1 MAGGRGIQTPFG
13 IFYGSNITAHPEAG
27 IGRWSDEDF
36 VRAMTL
42 GEAPDGSH
50 YFPVFPYTSFRLM
63 TETDLLHLKDYLFS
77 LPASPK
83 VNREHEV
90 PFPFN
95 LRPPLFFWKLMFLE
109 KGSFEKDP
117 SKSELWNRGAYLSNA
132 LAHCGECHTPRN
144 LLGGLKAS
152 MHYAGSR
159 EGPEGEL
166 APNITP
172 DQETGIGAWSKQD
185 LQWLLETGMK
195 PDADNVQ
202 GLMAEAIDDG
212 YSHLPPEDLKA
223 MAEYLASL
231 PPIKNLVISENQDSE
246 QDW

>member
-13 IFYGSNITAHPEAG
+13 IFYGSNITPHPEAG

-144 LLGGLKAS
+144 LLGGLKAVS
-152 MHYAGSR
+152 YTHLRAH
-159 EGPEGEL
+159 
-166 APNITP
+166 
-172 DQETGIGAWSKQD
+172 ET
-185 LQWLLETGMK
+185 
-195 PDADNVQ
+195 
-202 GLMAEAIDDG
+202 
-212 YSHLPPEDLKA
+212 
-223 MAEYLASL
+223 
-231 PPIKNLVISENQDSE
+231 
-246 QDW
+246 